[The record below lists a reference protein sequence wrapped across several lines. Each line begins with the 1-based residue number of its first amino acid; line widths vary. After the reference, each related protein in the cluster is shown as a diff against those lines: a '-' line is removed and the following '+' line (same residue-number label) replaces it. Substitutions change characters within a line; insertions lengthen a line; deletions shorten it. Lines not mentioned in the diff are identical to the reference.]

1 MDGVGGK
8 IKNKVFGEVKSG
20 RLTTTSPKEFSNA
33 AERLVSK
40 IVSIYL
46 PINEMIEESSYVK
59 DAPEITD
66 PLKLHKVVRKIHK
79 DAIPAL
85 DFYFLSADTQ
95 PFHRE
100 YYRKLED
107 RILCGHDESSMQDE
121 TNVLSA
127 GSIMMILLIKNGC
140 NVHHA
145 PSNSINLA
153 FR

>member
-20 RLTTTSPKEFSNA
+20 RLTTTSPKEFSNT